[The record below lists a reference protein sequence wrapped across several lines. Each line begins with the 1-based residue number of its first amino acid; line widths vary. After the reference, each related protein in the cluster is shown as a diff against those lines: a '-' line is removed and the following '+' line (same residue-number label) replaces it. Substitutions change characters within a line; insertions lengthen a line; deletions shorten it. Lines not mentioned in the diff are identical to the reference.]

1 MSKKGKRLREFEN
14 RNKDFSVRESKKKE
28 IHLEEVRDNLEE
40 YQRRQENSSDNK
52 GAKKRKIN
60 ISRLVAS
67 TVIIIF
73 IVSVGVSTIKLLQ
86 LKGERDKL
94 AEKNAE
100 LEKTKEDLTAEL
112 EHIDSAEYIEQQAR
126 KTLRLIKEN
135 EILFILPSEL
145 DKETVKDGQAEKV
158 KD

>member
-1 MSKKGKRLREFEN
+1 M
-14 RNKDFSVRESKKKE
+14 
-28 IHLEEVRDNLEE
+28 
-40 YQRRQENSSDNK
+40 
-52 GAKKRKIN
+52 
-60 ISRLVAS
+60 
-67 TVIIIF
+67 
-73 IVSVGVSTIKLLQ
+73 SVGVSTIKLLQ

>member
-1 MSKKGKRLREFEN
+1 MSKKGKRLREFEK
-14 RNKDFSVRESKKKE
+14 RNKEFSVRESKKKE

-60 ISRLVAS
+60 IRRLVAS